1 MDTVLRFCT
10 PIAPSFVIVD
20 PMEDL
25 PPILVVDDEPLV
37 RLAIVETLKEGG
49 YTVVEAATG
58 QTALEEISR
67 AEELRGLVTD
77 IRAGLG
83 PDGWE
88 IAHRAREKFASLA
101 VIYVTGDSAADW
113 SANGVP
119 MSTVLQKPF
128 ADAELVTALA
138 NQLLAQPPLGPKG

>member
-25 PPILVVDDEPLV
+25 PPILVVDYEPLV

-49 YTVVEAATG
+49 YTVVEKAATG

-67 AEELRGLVTD
+67 AEELLEAWLPTSGQDWDPT
-77 IRAGLG
+77 AGKLLT
-83 PDGWE
+83 E
-88 IAHRAREKFASLA
+88 HERSLPR
-101 VIYVTGDSAADW
+101 W
-113 SANGVP
+113 P
-119 MSTVLQKPF
+119 
-128 ADAELVTALA
+128 
-138 NQLLAQPPLGPKG
+138 